1 MLIVEVGL
9 NINESEFAVALND
22 LEAIR
27 ESDFAVALINLEESM
42 DTHAFN
48 GVTIKVDVSTGGVL
62 MIERVDCQLHCPI
75 VFGDEFHLGLVGGVS
90 GGKCLHKLFHGRALL
105 DVDNIHNV
113 PPLCV
118 LFSSNVVV
126 NTVLTCLL

>member
-1 MLIVEVGL
+1 MKVGLIV
-9 NINESEFAVALND
+9 D
-22 LEAIR
+22 

-90 GGKCLHKLFHGRALL
+90 GGKCLHKLFHGRALFDRNSYHCL
-105 DVDNIHNV
+105 FL
-113 PPLCV
+113 LCACS
-118 LFSSNVVV
+118 FRAM
-126 NTVLTCLL
+126 